1 MGRGLQYL
9 RRCRAPRTRVFFFLT
24 LSLLLSQWQGTF
36 TADPNGAGEG
46 AGSDEVQLEEPIQT
60 LTSPTL
66 AVGRGR
72 SPRSNVTSP
81 RHAPSG
87 ASPSSGTPSSGSRKS
102 SPSGSSPSKSSPSS
116 GARQALK
123 RLRRSLPKEAPS
135 IQTRAV
141 QEFIS
146 AELAQGDTSRE
157 DLMRAVITLAGEGHK
172 FVEGDVPAT
181 RTHLLRSTANSLQLG
196 PGHWLDSCDLDVLS
210 SGDLRRL
217 TREASSAPSL
227 KGTAKSG
234 ELSPVRSESPTSDSS
249 APLTF
254 PSSADVSPS
263 ASPPMALSPEPS
275 ESEFPVDAS
284 PLLKRLVSPDPPE
297 AQGPSAGPSG
307 QSELAAGSVEETL
320 SPLVEESWITEVK
333 KLLADVPSAPADEK
347 PSRYSP
353 ETQQVLDEIP
363 DLPGALI
370 SESTE
375 ELLGFSPYIG
385 VPSQEKQSPDMEG
398 EPSRE
403 TSFVGPP
410 ASDTH
415 EEALDDLR
423 RQVDLIIEEL
433 QQASEEYE
441 GGSTAAKAAEEEP
454 RDRLDE
460 GGARPMDEH
469 GPAEG
474 ERGASGFVSGVP
486 GPVHAEGEDSPVSSE
501 ASTVA
506 LEETPYA
513 ASQPSSSGSWRGSQ
527 SFEQKHVVTEFR
539 RERPRLWERTKSAAQ
554 KHKGMFLVA
563 GGVVLATAIIAGL
576 VFVHKKIGPRIPI
589 SSPLVSTIESKKCH
603 VLVDFEKAHNL
614 KGMGRVVGIEGV
626 KVNNTKRIL
635 TVTYLEKPAVRSSRG
650 WEMFKWLKHRLSF
663 GKSLVRRVETLAFPE
678 SCMAASHSS
687 FQVAETNGHVARML
701 VDLDLNPGPL
711 TVPREVLENDEIDE
725 LLSRYEQDSQWKLY
739 EDCVMHITVDRPFEG
754 SPLVQVEPARGR
766 VSFQNPELHHLSS
779 ELPRNCD
786 WREPSRLR
794 IVYKSQ
800 ASAPLDVL
808 LMMTAADPPLE
819 DSVNLDRGYGDATL
833 HEDSDDV
840 LYDIRTLFEE

>member
-1 MGRGLQYL
+1 M
-9 RRCRAPRTRVFFFLT
+9 
-24 LSLLLSQWQGTF
+24 
-36 TADPNGAGEG
+36 
-46 AGSDEVQLEEPIQT
+46 
-60 LTSPTL
+60 
-66 AVGRGR
+66 
-72 SPRSNVTSP
+72 
-81 RHAPSG
+81 
-87 ASPSSGTPSSGSRKS
+87 
-102 SPSGSSPSKSSPSS
+102 
-116 GARQALK
+116 
-123 RLRRSLPKEAPS
+123 
-135 IQTRAV
+135 
-141 QEFIS
+141 
-146 AELAQGDTSRE
+146 
-157 DLMRAVITLAGEGHK
+157 
-172 FVEGDVPAT
+172 
-181 RTHLLRSTANSLQLG
+181 
-196 PGHWLDSCDLDVLS
+196 DVLS

-217 TREASSAPSL
+217 TREASSAPSV
-227 KGTAKSG
+227 KGIAKSG
-234 ELSPVRSESPTSDSS
+234 ELSPLRSESPTSDSS

-254 PSSADVSPS
+254 PSSAAVSPS
-263 ASPPMALSPEPS
+263 ASPPMALSPESS
-275 ESEFPVDAS
+275 ESEFPVEVS
-284 PLLKRLVSPDPPE
+284 PLLERLVSPDPPE
-297 AQGPSAGPSG
+297 AQEPSAGPSG
-307 QSELAAGSVEETL
+307 ESKLTVASVEEKL
-320 SPLVEESWITEVK
+320 SPVLEESWITEVK
-333 KLLADVPSAPADEK
+333 KLLEDVPSAPAAEK

-353 ETQQVLDEIP
+353 ETQQLLDEIP

-375 ELLGFSPYIG
+375 DLLKFSPYMG
-385 VPSQEKQSPDMEG
+385 VPSQEQQSSGVEG

-403 TSFVGPP
+403 SSFVGPP

-415 EEALDDLR
+415 QEALEDLR
-423 RQVDLIIEEL
+423 RQVDEIIEEL
-433 QQASEEYE
+433 QQTTEEYE

-454 RDRLDE
+454 TAELDE
-460 GGARPMDEH
+460 GGERPMDEH
-469 GPAEG
+469 GPPEG
-474 ERGASGFVSGVP
+474 ERGASGFISGDP
-486 GPVHAEGEDSPVSSE
+486 GLVHAEGGDSPVSSE
-501 ASTVA
+501 VPTGDVV
-506 LEETPYA
+506 LEKTPYA
-513 ASQPSSSGSWRGSQ
+513 ARQPSSSGSRRGSQ

-563 GGVVLATAIIAGL
+563 GGLVLATAIIAGL
-576 VFVHKKIGPRIPI
+576 VFVHRKIGPRIPI

-603 VLVDFEKAHNL
+603 VLVDFERAHNL

-635 TVTYLEKPAVRSSRG
+635 TVTYLEKPAIRSSRG

-687 FQVAETNGHVARML
+687 FQVAEANGHVSRML

-711 TVPREVLENDEIDE
+711 TVPREILENNEIDE

-794 IVYKSQ
+794 IIYKSH
-800 ASAPLDVL
+800 AGAPLDVL

-819 DSVNLDRGYGDATL
+819 ESVNLDRGYGEATL
-833 HEDSDDV
+833 QEDSDDV
-840 LYDIRTLFEE
+840 LYDVRALFEE

>member
-1 MGRGLQYL
+1 
-9 RRCRAPRTRVFFFLT
+9 
-24 LSLLLSQWQGTF
+24 
-36 TADPNGAGEG
+36 
-46 AGSDEVQLEEPIQT
+46 
-60 LTSPTL
+60 
-66 AVGRGR
+66 
-72 SPRSNVTSP
+72 
-81 RHAPSG
+81 
-87 ASPSSGTPSSGSRKS
+87 
-102 SPSGSSPSKSSPSS
+102 
-116 GARQALK
+116 
-123 RLRRSLPKEAPS
+123 
-135 IQTRAV
+135 
-141 QEFIS
+141 
-146 AELAQGDTSRE
+146 
-157 DLMRAVITLAGEGHK
+157 
-172 FVEGDVPAT
+172 
-181 RTHLLRSTANSLQLG
+181 
-196 PGHWLDSCDLDVLS
+196 
-210 SGDLRRL
+210 
-217 TREASSAPSL
+217 
-227 KGTAKSG
+227 
-234 ELSPVRSESPTSDSS
+234 
-249 APLTF
+249 
-254 PSSADVSPS
+254 
-263 ASPPMALSPEPS
+263 MALSPEPS

-320 SPLVEESWITEVK
+320 SPMLEESWVTEVK

-385 VPSQEKQSPDMEG
+385 VPSQEKQSPGMEG

-433 QQASEEYE
+433 QQTSEEYE

-454 RDRLDE
+454 RDKLHE
-460 GGARPMDEH
+460 GGERPMDEH

-486 GPVHAEGEDSPVSSE
+486 DPFHAEGDSPVSSE

-833 HEDSDDV
+833 HDDSDDV